1 MNTPYNLIFGISA
14 VAFNLLVAGV
24 FIATRHEKMQ
34 TVRKLGVV
42 MIALGIPFTAVLI
55 HMLRIDGN
63 ANVVLA
69 LAVVLVYLL
78 AELLL
83 DFVFKYDFRSR
94 FVTHFP
100 YILLEYGAFIGL
112 IYTAF
117 DISAGWGWAVSI
129 TFWVAMVAL
138 IYYFAG
144 MKKSKTKA

>member
-14 VAFNLLVAGV
+14 VTFNLLVAGV

-34 TVRKLGVV
+34 TVRKLGVI
-42 MIALGIPFTAVLI
+42 MIALGIPFSAVLI
-55 HMLRIDGN
+55 HVLNNGSN
-63 ANVVLA
+63 QNVSIA

-83 DFVFKYDFRSR
+83 DFIFNYDFRSR

-117 DISAGWGWAVSI
+117 DISAGWGWVVSI
-129 TFWVAMVAL
+129 TFWVAMIAL

-144 MKKSKTKA
+144 MKKNKNKG

>member
-1 MNTPYNLIFGISA
+1 MNAPYNLIFGISA

-42 MIALGIPFTAVLI
+42 MIALGIPFTVVLI
-55 HMLRIDGN
+55 HMLRIDSN
-63 ANVVLA
+63 ANVALA

-117 DISAGWGWAVSI
+117 AISAGWGWAVSI

>member
-14 VAFNLLVAGV
+14 VAFNLLVTGV

-83 DFVFKYDFRSR
+83 DFIFKYDFRSR

-117 DISAGWGWAVSI
+117 AISAGWGWAVSI

>member
-14 VAFNLLVAGV
+14 ISFNLLVAGV

-83 DFVFKYDFRSR
+83 DFIFKYDFRSR
-94 FVTHFP
+94 FVTHVP

>member
-14 VAFNLLVAGV
+14 VSFNLLVAGV
-24 FIATRHEKMQ
+24 FIATRHEKME
-34 TVRKLGVV
+34 TVRKLGMV

-55 HMLRIDGN
+55 HMLMIDGN

-83 DFVFKYDFRSR
+83 DFIFKYDFRSR

>member
-1 MNTPYNLIFGISA
+1 MSTPYDLLFGISA
-14 VAFNLLVAGV
+14 IIFNLLIAGV

-34 TVRKLGVV
+34 TVRKFGVI
-42 MIALGIPFTAVLI
+42 MIALGVPFTAVLM
-55 HMLRIDGN
+55 HVLNTGSN
-63 ANVVLA
+63 QNVSIA
-69 LAVVLVYLL
+69 LAVVLVYIV

-83 DFVFKYDFRSR
+83 DFIFKYDFRSR

-100 YILLEYGAFIGL
+100 YILLEYGAFAGL

-117 DISAGWGWAVSI
+117 DISNGWGWAVSI

-144 MKKSKTKA
+144 MKKSKTKG

>member
-24 FIATRHEKMQ
+24 FIATRHGKMQ

-55 HMLRIDGN
+55 HTLRIGGS
-63 ANVVLA
+63 AKVVLA

-83 DFVFKYDFRSR
+83 DFFFKYDFRSR

-112 IYTAF
+112 IYTAY

-129 TFWVAMVAL
+129 TFWIAMVAL

-144 MKKSKTKA
+144 MKKSKNEG

>member
-24 FIATRHEKMQ
+24 FIATRHEKME
-34 TVRKLGVV
+34 TVRKLGMV

-55 HMLRIDGN
+55 HMLRIDSN
-63 ANVVLA
+63 ANVSIA
-69 LAVVLVYLL
+69 LAVVLIYLL

-83 DFVFKYDFRSR
+83 DFIFKYDFRSR

-144 MKKSKTKA
+144 MKKNKNKG